1 MIVIIGAGITGL
13 AAAYELAQ
21 RRVPFTVLEASN
33 RAGGLILTEHVDG
46 FTLDAGPD
54 SMLVQKPAAVEL
66 CNELGLGARLVSTN
80 PPRTAFVLKGRTLHP
95 LPSPSILGIPTTWSG
110 LLGYDLLTPGARARL
125 ALEPLVRRTTRAD
138 DESVASFFRR
148 RFGTETVESIAQ
160 PLVGGIHAGAVD
172 SLSMRALFPKLV
184 DTEARQGS
192 IIRAFRRTRVNAGEG
207 LFRSLAAGMGE
218 LPAALERRLPP
229 GSIRFGTPA
238 TSLQRAP
245 GGWRVTA
252 GGETLDASTVILT
265 TPAYVTAELLG
276 PIDAEAAQLCRR
288 TTYVSTASVLLAWPR
303 SSVTHPLE
311 GSGFVVARRQ
321 SDVRI
326 TACTWVTS
334 KWSGRAPAGS
344 TLLRAFLGGSHDPD
358 MASLSDDALTEIA
371 VRDLSSVL
379 GISGPPAFVRVYRWP
394 DASAQYQVDHL
405 SRVAALDRR
414 LAAHPGLRLAGSGYR
429 SIGIPDCIADGRA
442 VAWPERAQRVE
453 GPE

>member
-1 MIVIIGAGITGL
+1 MTVVIGAGITGL

-21 RRVPFTVLEASN
+21 RGVPFTLLESSK
-33 RAGGLILTEHVDG
+33 RAGGLILTERVDG

-66 CNELGLGARLVSTN
+66 CNELGLGPRLISTN
-80 PPRTAFVLKGRTLHP
+80 PPRTAFVLKGRKLFP

-110 LLGYDLLTPGARARL
+110 LLRYDLLTPGARARL
-125 ALEPLVRRTTRAD
+125 ALEPLVSRPTRAD

-148 RFGTETVESIAQ
+148 RFGAETVESIAQ
-160 PLVGGIHAGAVD
+160 PLVGGIHAGAVE

-184 DTEARQGS
+184 ETEARQGS
-192 IIRAFRRTRVNAGEG
+192 IIRAFRRTRANASEG

-218 LPAALERRLPP
+218 LPAAIERRLPP
-229 GSIRFGTPA
+229 GSIRFETPVTA
-238 TSLQRAP
+238 LHALP
-245 GGWRVTA
+245 NGWRVSAA
-252 GGETLDASTVILT
+252 GGTLEASTVILT
-265 TPAYVTAELLG
+265 TPAYVSAQLLE
-276 PIDAEAAQLCRR
+276 PIDAEAAQLCRQ
-288 TTYVSTASVLLAWPR
+288 TPYVSTASVLLAWPR

-311 GSGFVVARRQ
+311 GSGFVVARKH

-334 KWSGRAPAGS
+334 KWEGRAPAGS

-358 MASLSDDALTEIA
+358 VATLSDAALTEIA

-379 GISGPPAFVRVYRWP
+379 GIAGPPTFVRAYRWL
-394 DASAQYQVDHL
+394 DASAQYHVDHL
-405 SRVAALDRR
+405 TRIAALDRR
-414 LAAHPGLRLAGSGYR
+414 LAAHRGLRLAGSGYR

-442 VAWPERAQRVE
+442 VAALA
-453 GPE
+453 